1 MTKWIDKVH
10 KRIRNI
16 SLIILILG
24 FLLMIIWM
32 IIYLYKPNKELQFIL
47 VMGIVLF
54 LAGTLAF
61 TRIQFVIWLQ
71 KRITKKTI

>member
-1 MTKWIDKVH
+1 MNKWIDKIH

-16 SLIILILG
+16 SLVIVIIG

-32 IIYLYKPNKELQFIL
+32 IIYLYKPNKELYFVLII
-47 VMGIVLF
+47 GIVLF

-61 TRIQFVIWLQ
+61 TRIQFVLWLQ
-71 KRITKKTI
+71 KRMSG

>member
-1 MTKWIDKVH
+1 MNKWIDKIH

-16 SLIILILG
+16 SLVIVIIG

-32 IIYLYKPNKELQFIL
+32 IIYLCKPNKELYFVLII
-47 VMGIVLF
+47 GIVLF

-61 TRIQFVIWLQ
+61 TRIQFVLWLQ
-71 KRITKKTI
+71 RRISR